1 MATTG
6 DPLVELD
13 DVTKLFDVTPSI
25 AERILGRERHPVRAV
40 ESVDLTIE
48 RGEVVGIAGESGCG
62 KTTLGKLLVKLHEP
76 THGSVTFDGKDIS
89 GLSREEEKQFR
100 RRVQMIFQDPFESLN
115 PRMTVL
121 DTVAEP
127 LRINDL
133 PSDSRAVD
141 HPVRVRGDNVVP
153 APVEA
158 AVFADAEPLLDDDE
172 TVELRL
178 STDDV
183 ADANETVSY
192 DGETY
197 AVEVS
202 GAPPGVVIDAF
213 VDQRELEDAE
223 EGADEEGPEGEDA
236 DEEDVPTEDVVR
248 IGVHSNRSNYWVRR
262 ERVEEVLADV
272 GLKPAEAYL
281 DQFPGELSGGERQ
294 RVAIARA
301 LVVDPEFIV
310 ADEPVSM
317 LDVSI
322 RASVLNLM
330 QDLRD
335 EYDLTYLFIS
345 HDLSL
350 IRYMC
355 DRTGIMYLGDLI
367 ELGPTAQVVDD
378 SKHPYT
384 EALFDAVPK
393 VDPTR
398 QRQRANVTGEVPSAR
413 EPPRGC
419 KFHPRCAEVIPPDE
433 WPGSQKAFR
442 RFLQFKRRVELQD
455 LEPEDLD
462 LPEDAPREDVVEQ
475 MVARGVA
482 LDVPEEHRLED
493 EDPAVGVDLSRVELP
508 SAAEQMLRAAAGDII
523 DEGYGA
529 AYERLDDEFRSVCE
543 LVHPEMRAAGDQQ
556 TACHLYGEE
565 PEMADAA
572 VSRATDD

>member
-25 AERILGRERHPVRAV
+25 AERILGRERNPVRAV

-62 KTTLGKLLVKLHEP
+62 KTTLGKLLVNLHEP
-76 THGSVTFDGKDIS
+76 THGTITFDGKDIG

-127 LRINDL
+127 LRIN
-133 PSDSRAVD
+133 
-141 HPVRVRGDNVVP
+141 
-153 APVEA
+153 EM
-158 AVFADAEPLLDDDE
+158 
-172 TVELRL
+172 
-178 STDDV
+178 
-183 ADANETVSY
+183 
-192 DGETY
+192 GEGY
-197 AVEVS
+197 F
-202 GAPPGVVIDAF
+202 D
-213 VDQRELEDAE
+213 
-223 EGADEEGPEGEDA
+223 
-236 DEEDVPTEDVVR
+236 
-248 IGVHSNRSNYWVRR
+248 RR
-262 ERVEEVLADV
+262 ERVEEVLTDV

-301 LVVDPEFIV
+301 LVVDPDFIV

-367 ELGPTAQVVDD
+367 ELGPTDRVVDE

-419 KFHPRCAEVIPPDE
+419 KFHPRCAEVIPPEE
-433 WPGSQKAFR
+433 WPGSQTAYR
-442 RFLQFKRRVELQD
+442 RFLQFKRRVELHELD
-455 LEPEDLD
+455 PADLD
-462 LPEDAPREDVVEQ
+462 LPEDAPREDVVER

-493 EDPAVGVDLSRVELP
+493 EDPAVGVDLSRIELP
-508 SAAEQMLRAAAGDII
+508 DAAEELLRAAAGDVI
-523 DEGYGA
+523 DDGYRA
-529 AYERLDDEFRSVCE
+529 AYDRLDDEFRSVCE
-543 LVHPEMRAAGDQQ
+543 LVHPEMRTAGDQQ

>member
-25 AERILGRERHPVRAV
+25 AERLLGRDRQPVRAV
-40 ESVDLTIE
+40 ESVDLTID

-62 KTTLGKLLVKLHEP
+62 KTTLGKLLVKLHDP
-76 THGSVTFDGKDIS
+76 THGTITFDGKDVS
-89 GLSREEEKQFR
+89 ELTREDEKQFR

-127 LRINDL
+127 LRINDM
-133 PSDSRAVD
+133 
-141 HPVRVRGDNVVP
+141 
-153 APVEA
+153 
-158 AVFADAEPLLDDDE
+158 
-172 TVELRL
+172 
-178 STDDV
+178 
-183 ADANETVSY
+183 
-192 DGETY
+192 
-197 AVEVS
+197 
-202 GAPPGVVIDAF
+202 
-213 VDQRELEDAE
+213 E
-223 EGADEEGPEGEDA
+223 EGYFD
-236 DEEDVPTEDVVR
+236 
-248 IGVHSNRSNYWVRR
+248 RR
-262 ERVEEVLADV
+262 DRVEEVLTDV
-272 GLKPAEAYL
+272 GLEPAEAYL

-367 ELGPTAQVVDD
+367 ELGPTSQVVDE

-393 VDPTR
+393 VDPER
-398 QRQRANVTGEVPSAR
+398 ERQRANVTGEVPSAR
-413 EPPRGC
+413 NPPRGC
-419 KFHPRCAEVIPPDE
+419 KFHPRCADIIPPED
-433 WPGSQKAFR
+433 WPGSQEAFR
-442 RFLQFKRRVELQD
+442 RFFQFKRRVELGELD
-455 LEPEDLD
+455 ADDLD
-462 LPEDAPREDVVEQ
+462 LPDDADRETVVEKL
-475 MVARGVA
+475 VARGVA
-482 LDVPEEHRLED
+482 LDVPEQHRLPD
-493 EDPAVGVDLSRVELP
+493 EDPTVGVDLSRVELP
-508 SAAEQMLRAAAGDII
+508 ADAEGTLRAAAGDVA
-523 DEGYGA
+523 DGDHAA
-529 AYERLDDEFRSVCE
+529 AYDRLDDQYRSVCE
-543 LVHPEMRAAGDQQ
+543 LVHPEMRQADTQQ
-556 TACHLYGEE
+556 TACHLYGEP
-565 PEMADAA
+565 PETAGAA
-572 VSRATDD
+572 VSRAADD